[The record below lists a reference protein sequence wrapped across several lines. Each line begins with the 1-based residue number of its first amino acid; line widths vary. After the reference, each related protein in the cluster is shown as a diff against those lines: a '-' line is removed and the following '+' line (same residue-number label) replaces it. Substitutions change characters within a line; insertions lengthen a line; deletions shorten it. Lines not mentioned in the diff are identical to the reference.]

1 VYLHDTPAIGLFARA
16 NRALSHGCVRVQA
29 TRELARWLLEGQ
41 PEGEPEAVL
50 AVLAGPATRRVPLVR
65 PAHVFLVYLTAMVW
79 PGGAVHFAPDLYK
92 LEDLPLDAGPTGGQ
106 SCVSETGSMP
116 GTTSPGG

>member
-1 VYLHDTPAIGLFARA
+1 
-16 NRALSHGCVRVQA
+16 VRVQA

>member
-1 VYLHDTPAIGLFARA
+1 
-16 NRALSHGCVRVQA
+16 VRVQA

-92 LEDLPLDAGPTGGQ
+92 LEDDLSLDAGPTGGQ
-106 SCVSETGSMP
+106 SCVSETASTP
-116 GTTSPGG
+116 GAMLKGG